1 MLVIMANYILLV
13 LFGISNTL
21 YADQDVGGSNST
33 GRRHRRGLYGS
44 EVTGGFCPSECLCLS
59 EIQVNIEKIFT
70 VNSIYLLHLILG
82 FVQHGQPGGV
92 PHQLAECYPGH
103 QHHQP
108 EDHRGPQI
116 CE

>member
-1 MLVIMANYILLV
+1 MGFIDRKLGQLLVASLAGVLTTTDNHLQNEIMLVIMANYILLV

-59 EIQVNIEKIFT
+59 EIQVNIETEKM
-70 VNSIYLLHLILG
+70 NSTYYLSIS
-82 FVQHGQPGGV
+82 
-92 PHQLAECYPGH
+92 
-103 QHHQP
+103 
-108 EDHRGPQI
+108 
-116 CE
+116 

>member
-1 MLVIMANYILLV
+1 MGHLRDYEPSNGPSFQNLILPTNHLQNEIMLVIMANYILLV

-59 EIQVNIEKIFT
+59 EIQVQGVPYHWAHFFFC
-70 VNSIYLLHLILG
+70 YFLG
-82 FVQHGQPGGV
+82 F
-92 PHQLAECYPGH
+92 
-103 QHHQP
+103 
-108 EDHRGPQI
+108 
-116 CE
+116 